1 MGSISWNDWRLQALA
16 AVLAVVVAYCV
27 FPLLLYLALAAS
39 SVILGAALAI
49 LRGSYQRR
57 RRETC
62 PRPPEP
68 NIEGVLS
75 RVKVYPPPTVKPVIW
90 SPTVDAQIHKVIH
103 LSLKHHA
110 IPTYQIV
117 GKDEDAFFKSVLPEV
132 WKTLGVLLTRVGQI
146 DMMKLASQDT
156 VEALRVHYKH
166 FRGIHYRDSA
176 TAQFVPDLQLYPYL
190 ESPEH
195 ETNFL
200 RQAVEVLLCVS
211 LSKDILQC
219 MPLRVL
225 IREYFT
231 CQLLQPTIEM
241 ICDPDYINQKLVAYL
256 TRREEAAKSA
266 QKKYRYSATYE
277 DFMKHI
283 NKCEDVMELHQIRQL
298 IITDIIQA
306 KAVFKMKTSRST
318 GIQATGITISAD
330 KARSLMQRNLE
341 LYINQL
347 GTAKMKCERLI
358 RKLGGEAEDVPTA
371 AGEKTLTSE
380 TQWDVPRS
388 PGIPFETIMRN
399 EAARGHFLQFLEQC
413 SFDHLLR
420 FWSSAE
426 ALKAT
431 SSDSLHK
438 KIKNVY
444 DEFLGP
450 SAPNAV
456 YVVASELV
464 LDVEK
469 YLSGDSDTSSCMAS
483 LARGQ
488 EDIYTE
494 LQEQFYASFLFS
506 ENYRDL
512 MQHGVEGGE
521 SPFASVTRISDPSR
535 SESPAL
541 DPSLDDSRH
550 KQKLKSLK
558 IRLEEKDDELA
569 AMPEKVQS
577 SSLAQRK
584 KAIVRDRGILEEDI
598 KKLEHY
604 IERTEEWFGTVGQ
617 WNVEIHSVD
626 LNKSEKHDKDPL
638 FIIVVARPHARK
650 EDHFSK
656 IPAGPTDGL
665 ESTSLSSLDDPRLPD
680 AEKDRGS
687 EASETA
693 DLMSL
698 SSSEDSEGIRDH
710 THSSAGWVVG
720 RQLSEFQELHS
731 KVEQIATS
739 LQFPPL
745 PKWLIPFQKPDAHSN
760 YWNKYRMALQSY
772 LRRVLK
778 DDRLQESEEVFNFL
792 SPASENLRKSSAV
805 PPEKKRSFPLSMP
818 GMGML
823 SSVPGMGKF
832 SKDRDRDH
840 DESKEDSV
848 VDHMWLL
855 MTEVFELEEWSRV
868 LRKQLIEL
876 LQLTFGKSIDTEM
889 QEFVNWAKSE
899 PMMVYYLQTF
909 QSSMWPDGK
918 PAAPSPTRSD
928 EQKAVTKEE
937 ARQKFLKNIPQSLQT
952 ILGQRNCQIGFQKI
966 FDALQDSKANKQL
979 FYSVFEL
986 LMYALVPA
994 LERVEVDEATA
1005 DWKAA

>member
-1 MGSISWNDWRLQALA
+1 MGSISCNDWRLHALA
-16 AVLAVVVAYCV
+16 GVLAVVVVYYV
-27 FPLLLYLALAAS
+27 FPLLLYLVLAVSA
-39 SVILGAALAI
+39 VILGAAFAVLK
-49 LRGSYQRR
+49 GNYQLR

-68 NIEGVLS
+68 NIDGVLS

-90 SPTVDAQIHKVIH
+90 SPTVDAQIHEVIN
-103 LSLKHHA
+103 LTLKHHA
-110 IPTYQIV
+110 IPTYQMV
-117 GKDEDAFFKSVLPEV
+117 AKDEDAFLKSVLPEV
-132 WKTLGVLLTRVGQI
+132 WSVLRVLLGRVGQI
-146 DMMKLASQDT
+146 DMMKLVSQDA

-166 FRGIHYRDSA
+166 FRGMHYRDS
-176 TAQFVPDLQLYPYL
+176 TQFAPDLQLYPYL

-211 LSKDILQC
+211 LSKDILEC
-219 MPLRVL
+219 TPIRVL
-225 IREYFT
+225 IREYIT

-241 ICDPDYINQKLVAYL
+241 MCDPDYINQKLVAYL

-283 NKCEDVMELHQIRQL
+283 NKCEDVMELHEIRQL

-371 AGEKTLTSE
+371 GEKITES
-380 TQWDVPRS
+380 QWEMP
-388 PGIPFETIMRN
+388 PGIPFETIMRS
-399 EAARGHFLQFLEQC
+399 EAARTHFLQFLEHC
-413 SFDHLLR
+413 GFDHLLR
-420 FWSSAE
+420 FWISAE
-426 ALKAT
+426 ALKLT
-431 SSDSLHK
+431 PSDSLHK
-438 KIKNVY
+438 KIKNLF
-444 DEFLGP
+444 DEFLSP
-450 SAPNAV
+450 SAPSAI
-456 YVVASELV
+456 YVTSEMV
-464 LDVEK
+464 PEVQK
-469 YLSGDSDTSSCMAS
+469 YLNGDSNASSCMAS
-483 LARGQ
+483 LSRGQ
-488 EDIYTE
+488 EDMYVE
-494 LQEQFYASFLFS
+494 LQEQFYISFIWS

-512 MQHGVEGGE
+512 MQQGVEGGE
-521 SPFASVTRISDPSR
+521 SPFGSITRASDPSR

-541 DPSLDDSRH
+541 DPLVDDSRH
-550 KQKLKSLK
+550 RQKLKSLK
-558 IRLEEKDDELA
+558 MKLEEKEDELA

-584 KAIVRDRGILEEDI
+584 KAIVKDRTVLEEDI

-604 IERTEEWFGTVGQ
+604 IDRTEEWFGTIGQ

-626 LNKSEKHDKDPL
+626 LSKNEKYDKDPL
-638 FIIVVARPHARK
+638 FIIVVARPHAGS
-650 EDHFSK
+650 EETFSK
-656 IPAGPTDGL
+656 ILADPTEGL
-665 ESTSLSSLDDPRLPD
+665 ESASRSMLDEPEMPDSRLEGSSETSETAGYISVD
-680 AEKDRGS
+680 GS
-687 EASETA
+687 EASE
-693 DLMSL
+693 
-698 SSSEDSEGIRDH
+698 DSVGRMH
-710 THSSAGWVVG
+710 HSSAGWVVG
-720 RQLSEFQELHS
+720 RQLSEFQDLHS
-731 KVEQIATS
+731 KVVQISPS
-739 LQFPPL
+739 LLFPPL
-745 PKWLIPFQKPDAHSN
+745 PKWLIPFQKPDAQSS
-760 YWNKYRMALQSY
+760 YWMKYRIALQSY

-805 PPEKKRSFPLSMP
+805 PPEKKKSFHLSMP

-823 SSVPGMGKF
+823 SNIPGMGMF
-832 SKDRDRDH
+832 SKDRDH
-840 DESKEDSV
+840 DEPKEDSV
-848 VDHMWLL
+848 VDHVWLL

-876 LQLTFGKSIDTEM
+876 MQLTFGKSIDREM
-889 QEFVNWAKSE
+889 QEFMNWAKSE

-909 QSSMWPDGK
+909 QASMWPGGK
-918 PAAPSPTRSD
+918 PAVPSPTRSD
-928 EQKAVTKEE
+928 EQKARTKEE
-937 ARQKFLKNIPQSLQT
+937 ARQKFLKNTPQSLQT

-994 LERVEVDEATA
+994 LEKVEVDETAA
-1005 DWKAA
+1005 DWKAEF